1 MIPDTI
7 KNGKVKK
14 VSERQISYKCDP
26 GFFLSTETQHFICK
40 NDGNWNSDDLN
51 PQCIKCE

>member
-1 MIPDTI
+1 M
-7 KNGKVKK
+7 KK
-14 VSERQISYKCDP
+14 VSERQITYKCNE
-26 GFFLSTETQHFICK
+26 GYFLSTEVQHFICK